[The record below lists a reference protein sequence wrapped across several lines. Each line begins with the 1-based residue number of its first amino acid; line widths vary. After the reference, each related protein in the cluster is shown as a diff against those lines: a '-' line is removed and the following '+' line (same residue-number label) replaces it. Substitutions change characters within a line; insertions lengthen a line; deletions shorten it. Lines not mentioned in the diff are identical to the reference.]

1 MILQTKITIL
11 HNLNLTVTGLILI
24 LGFVFF
30 FFIFKYYK
38 SGKFYEKMFI
48 KQGKIISQ
56 ERTRIS
62 SEIHD
67 EIGSGLTAIK
77 LYTEHASKT
86 RPDVRE
92 IQHIKVMID
101 EISQKI
107 NEIVWS
113 TNTENDELDNLVY
126 FIEDQTRQLFKHTEI
141 RFHSE
146 IDQNIPDLHISNQ
159 SKRECYLLI
168 KEIAHNA
175 LKHAKAT
182 SIKLLFNFDNEHM
195 IISFRDDGT
204 GFDIGNSKGKG
215 MGLEN
220 IRLRAERLKGTMIME
235 QYKGTM
241 ISVKIPLKPNLAPK
255 M

>member
-1 MILQTKITIL
+1 MLPQAKIMFFLNVNLVEIVLIFILA
-11 HNLNLTVTGLILI
+11 
-24 LGFVFF
+24 FVFF

-48 KQGKIISQ
+48 RQGKIISQ

-77 LYTEHASKT
+77 LYTEHASKI
-86 RPDVRE
+86 RPDVKE

-107 NEIVWS
+107 NEIIWT
-113 TNTENDELDNLVY
+113 TNTENDELENLVY
-126 FIEDQTRQLFKHTEI
+126 FIENQTRQLFKHTDI
-141 RFHSE
+141 DFHSE

-175 LKHAKAT
+175 LKHARAT
-182 SIKLLFNFDNEHM
+182 SVKLIFNFDSEHI

-204 GFDIGNSKGKG
+204 GFDIENTKGKG

-220 IRLRAERLKGTMIME
+220 IRLRAERLKGTMVME

-241 ISVKIPLKPNLAPK
+241 ISVKIPFKPNLVPK

>member
-1 MILQTKITIL
+1 MLPQAKIMFFLNVNLMEIVLIFILA
-11 HNLNLTVTGLILI
+11 
-24 LGFVFF
+24 FVFF

-48 KQGKIISQ
+48 RQGKIISQ
-56 ERTRIS
+56 ERKRIS

-86 RPDVRE
+86 RPDVKE
-92 IQHIKVMID
+92 IHHIKVMID

-107 NEIVWS
+107 NEIIWS
-113 TNTENDELDNLVY
+113 TNTENDELENLVY

-141 RFHSE
+141 DFHSE

-175 LKHAKAT
+175 LKHARAH
-182 SIKLLFNFDNEHM
+182 SVKLLFNFDNEHI

-204 GFDIGNSKGKG
+204 GFDIENTKGNG

-220 IRLRAERLKGTMIME
+220 IRLRTERLKGTMVME

-241 ISVKIPLKPNLAPK
+241 ISVKIPFQPNLAPK